1 MGYLEKYLYL
11 STTAVA
17 PFYGTFLII
26 GLLFVPTSGHTA
38 CPLSSLHVDLK
49 LLQKVLFCKKLGNQL
64 MST

>member
-26 GLLFVPTSGHTA
+26 GLLFVPTSGHTV
-38 CPLSSLHVDLK
+38 PQLK
-49 LLQKVLFCKKLGNQL
+49 LTLNGYFFVLSNKLRIL
-64 MST
+64 